1 MTAAVQKGVKTLYWV
16 GCLTAYR
23 LPHVAKA
30 TVSVLRKMGAEPI
43 LLGVDEGCCGGFLL
57 STGQIREAQKNAKKV
72 VEIVEDKKTEVLVT
86 ECAGCYSTFTKGL
99 KELGMSPNF
108 QVMHMSQFVE
118 NLVKLREIGF
128 KELNVKVTYYDPCRL
143 GRISGVYDSPRNVL
157 KATPGLKLVEM
168 EYSRSEARCCGAG
181 GGVFSIFKRLARDIG
196 RDVIVNDV
204 LPTGVEALVTAC
216 PICQLNFSYAV
227 KWERMPLKVYDLME
241 IVDMAL

>member
-1 MTAAVQKGVKTLYWV
+1 MTALPKGAKTLYWV
-16 GCLTAYR
+16 GCITAYR

-30 TVSVLRKMGAEPI
+30 TVSALRKMGIEPI

-57 STGQIREAQKNAKKV
+57 STGQIKEALKNAKKV
-72 VEIVEDKKTEVLVT
+72 VELIESKKTDVLIT

-99 KELGMSPNF
+99 TALGMNPNF

-118 NLVKLREIGF
+118 NLIKSRRIGF
-128 KELNVKVTYYDPCRL
+128 KELNVKATYHDPCRL

-157 KATPGLKLVEM
+157 KAIPGLELVEM
-168 EYSRSEARCCGAG
+168 ENSRSEARCCGAG
-181 GGVFSIFKRLARDIG
+181 GGVFSIFKRLAREIG

-204 LPTGVEALVTAC
+204 LPTGAEALVTTC
-216 PICQLNFSYAV
+216 PTCQLNFSYAV

>member
-1 MTAAVQKGVKTLYWV
+1 MTVLPEGAKTLYWV

-30 TVSVLRKMGAEPI
+30 TVSALRKMDVEPL

-57 STGQIREAQKNAKKV
+57 STGQVQEALENAKKV
-72 VEIVEDKKTEVLVT
+72 VETIERRKTDVLVT

-99 KELGMSPNF
+99 TELGISPNF
-108 QVMHMSQFVE
+108 QVMHASQFIE
-118 NLVKLREIGF
+118 KLIKSRGMEF
-128 KELNVKVTYYDPCRL
+128 KELSIKVTYYDPCRL
-143 GRISGVYDSPRNVL
+143 GRISGVYDSPRNIL
-157 KATPGLKLVEM
+157 KAIPGLELVEM
-168 EYSRSEARCCGAG
+168 ENSRGGARCCGAG
-181 GGVFSIFKRLARDIG
+181 GGVFSVFKRLARDIG
-196 RDVIVNDV
+196 RDVMVNDV
-204 LPTGVEALVTAC
+204 LPTGAEALVTAC

>member
-1 MTAAVQKGVKTLYWV
+1 MTVLPKGVKTLYWV
-16 GCLTAYR
+16 GCITAYR

-30 TVSVLRKMGAEPI
+30 TVSVLRKMNAEPI

-57 STGQIREAQKNAKKV
+57 STGQIKEAQKNAKKV
-72 VEIVEDKKTEVLVT
+72 VGIIEGRKTEVLVT

-99 KELGMSPNF
+99 TELGMSPNF

-118 NLVKLREIGF
+118 NLVKSRGMGF
-128 KELNVKVTYYDPCRL
+128 KELNVKVAYYDPCRL

-157 KATPGLKLVEM
+157 KDIPGLELVEM
-168 EYSRSEARCCGAG
+168 ENSRSETRCCGAG

-204 LPTGVEALVTAC
+204 LPTGAEALVTAC